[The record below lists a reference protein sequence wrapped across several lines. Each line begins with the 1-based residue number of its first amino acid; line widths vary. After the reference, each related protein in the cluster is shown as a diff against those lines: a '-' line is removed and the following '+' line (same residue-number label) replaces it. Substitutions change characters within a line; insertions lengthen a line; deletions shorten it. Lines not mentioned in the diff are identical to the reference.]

1 MEEVTTASR
10 KDDHIRIN
18 IEEDVQFKSI
28 SNGLDNLYFN
38 HNALPDLD
46 LDDIDTDITLLGK
59 KLSMPLLISCMTGG
73 TQKAGQIN
81 RILAEAAQHTGIGLG
96 LGSMRVALED
106 SASIGSFQLR
116 DIAPDI
122 LLFANIGAVQL
133 NYGVTVDD
141 CRKLVDL
148 SGADAIVLHFNPLQ
162 EALQDEGQTNFAGLL
177 DKVAN
182 LCATLGRDGIHV
194 MAKEVGW
201 GFSEETCKNL
211 ADIGISAIDVAGSG
225 GTSWSQ
231 VEMYRS
237 SDNSA
242 KRVSSVFSDWGISTL
257 DAIKNARQGAPK
269 VACIASGGL
278 RNGLEVAKCICL
290 GATATGMAHPFLQ
303 AAMDS
308 TERVL
313 VTIGEIEQQ
322 LRVSMFCAGVGTV
335 SDLQQISLLCRK

>member
-28 SNGLDNLYFN
+28 STGLDNLYFN
-38 HNALPDLD
+38 HNALPELD
-46 LDDIDTDITLLGK
+46 FDDIDTNITLLGK
-59 KLSMPLLISCMTGG
+59 KLSIPLFVSCMTGG
-73 TQKAGQIN
+73 TPKAGQIN
-81 RILAEAAQHTGIGLG
+81 RILAEAAQRTGIGLG

-106 SASIGSFQLR
+106 SASLASFQLR

-133 NYGVTVDD
+133 NYGVTIDD
-141 CRKLVDL
+141 CRKLVEL

-177 DKVAN
+177 DKTAN
-182 LCATLGRDGIHV
+182 LCETLGRDGIHV
-194 MAKEVGW
+194 VAKEVGW
-201 GFSEETCKNL
+201 GFSENTCKNL

-231 VEMYRS
+231 VEMHRS

-257 DAIKNARQGAPK
+257 DAIHNARHGAPK

-278 RNGLEVAKCICL
+278 RNGVEVAKCICL

-303 AAMDS
+303 AATHS

-313 VTIGEIEQQ
+313 ATIGEIEKQ
-322 LRVSMFCAGVGTV
+322 LRVSMFCSGVGTV

>member
-28 SNGLDNLYFN
+28 STGLDNLYFN
-38 HNALPDLD
+38 HNALPELD
-46 LDDIDTDITLLGK
+46 FDDIDTNITLLGK
-59 KLSMPLLISCMTGG
+59 KLSIPLFVSCMTGG
-73 TQKAGQIN
+73 TPKAGQIN
-81 RILAEAAQHTGIGLG
+81 RILAEAAQRTGIGLG

-106 SASIGSFQLR
+106 SASLASFQLR

-133 NYGVTVDD
+133 NYGVTIDD
-141 CRKLVDL
+141 CRKLVEL

-177 DKVAN
+177 DKTAN
-182 LCATLGRDGIHV
+182 LCETLGRDGIHV
-194 MAKEVGW
+194 VAKEVGW
-201 GFSEETCKNL
+201 GFSENTCKNL

-257 DAIKNARQGAPK
+257 DAIHNARHGAPK

-278 RNGLEVAKCICL
+278 RNGVEVAKCICL

-303 AAMDS
+303 AATHS

-313 VTIGEIEQQ
+313 ATIGEIEKQ
-322 LRVSMFCAGVGTV
+322 LRVSMFCSGVGTV

>member
-28 SNGLDNLYFN
+28 STGLDNLYFN
-38 HNALPDLD
+38 HNALPELD
-46 LDDIDTDITLLGK
+46 FDDIDTNITLLGK
-59 KLSMPLLISCMTGG
+59 KLSIPLFVSCMTGG
-73 TQKAGQIN
+73 TPKAGQIN
-81 RILAEAAQHTGIGLG
+81 RILAEAAQRTGIGLG

-106 SASIGSFQLR
+106 SASLASFQLR

-133 NYGVTVDD
+133 NYGVTIDD
-141 CRKLVDL
+141 CRKLVEL

-177 DKVAN
+177 DKTAN
-182 LCATLGRDGIHV
+182 LCETLGRDGIHV
-194 MAKEVGW
+194 VAKEVGW
-201 GFSEETCKNL
+201 GFSEKTCKNL

-257 DAIKNARQGAPK
+257 DAIHNARHGAPK

-278 RNGLEVAKCICL
+278 RNGVEVAKCICL

-303 AAMDS
+303 AATHS

-313 VTIGEIEQQ
+313 ATIGEIEKQ
-322 LRVSMFCAGVGTV
+322 LRVSMFCSGVGTV